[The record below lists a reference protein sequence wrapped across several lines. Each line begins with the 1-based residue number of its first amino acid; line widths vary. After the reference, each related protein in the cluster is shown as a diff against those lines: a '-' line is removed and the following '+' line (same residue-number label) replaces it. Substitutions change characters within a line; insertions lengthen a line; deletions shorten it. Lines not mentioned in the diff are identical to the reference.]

1 MSVVR
6 DPQRG
11 NSIRIMVVDDLAD
24 RRARTAEYLRGQG
37 YEVLAARSG
46 VEAIAHIIQHR
57 VDAIIIRDQL
67 PGLSGYET
75 IPILKKINPALRV
88 FLTLSDD
95 AEPEPHPTEQTDFI
109 HCFLEPIRLEEI
121 ERALRQAGAAPRAAS
136 P

>member
-1 MSVVR
+1 MSVVK
-6 DPQRG
+6 DPQQG
-11 NSIRIMVVDDLAD
+11 DSIRIMVVDDMANRRGRTLEYF
-24 RRARTAEYLRGQG
+24 RARG
-37 YEVLAARSG
+37 YEVSAARSG

-57 VDAIIIRDQL
+57 VDAIIIRGHL

-95 AEPEPHPTEQTDFI
+95 AEPEPHPTEQTDLI
-109 HCFLEPIRLEEI
+109 HCFLEPIRLEEV
-121 ERALRQAGAAPRAAS
+121 ERALRQAGAVPRAAS

>member
-1 MSVVR
+1 MSAR
-6 DPQRG
+6 QGPQQG
-11 NSIRIMVVDDLAD
+11 ESIRIMVVDDMAN
-24 RRARTAEYLRGQG
+24 RRAQTAEYLRCHG

-57 VDAIIIRDQL
+57 VDAIIIRDRL

-75 IPILKKINPALRV
+75 IPILKKIHPALRV

-95 AEPEPHPTEQTDFI
+95 AEPEPHPTELTDLI
-109 HCFLEPIRLEEI
+109 HCFLEPIQLEEV
-121 ERALRQAGAAPRAAS
+121 ERALRQAGAVPRAAS